1 MSPDV
6 VTVLGGGWSAAEI
19 DKDKLPGFVIGIN
32 DAAILARCDA
42 AVSMDRLWAE
52 HRQEKL
58 RASGVVTW
66 LRRAA
71 VKNFEGWSGLFI
83 FDCDHTTSKFSDEP
97 GVLNGTNSGGCGV
110 NLAFQ
115 MRPKRINLVGFDM
128 GRSPSGDAY
137 WYAPYPWS
145 RPQGGTG
152 DARYAE
158 WSKQFA
164 EPMQQCERIGIHV
177 VNVNKRETIKGM
189 ARVDPQVFMRE
200 AA

>member
-1 MSPDV
+1 MSPEV

-32 DAAILARCDA
+32 DAALLARCD
-42 AVSMDRLWAE
+42 VGLSMDRLWVE
-52 HRQEKL
+52 NRVHRITE
-58 RASGVVTW
+58 RGIGIWV
-66 LRRAA
+66 RRAA
-71 VKNFEGWSGLFI
+71 LKNVPEHPYMSV
-83 FDCDHTTSKFSDEP
+83 FDCDHTTSKFSDQS
-97 GVLNGTNSGGCGV
+97 GVLNGTNSGGCGF

-115 MRPKRINLVGFDM
+115 LRPKSINLVGFDM
-128 GRSPSGDAY
+128 GRGQNGEVY
-137 WYAPYPWS
+137 WYPPYSW
-145 RPQGGTG
+145 RPDGGTG
-152 DARYAE
+152 NARYAE
-158 WSKQFA
+158 WAEQFA